1 MIISRNVLARRTLL
15 RGLGASVA
23 LPLLDAMVPPLTEL
37 ARTSVS
43 PPRRLGFVYAPMGAD
58 MSAWTPVEK
67 QMELGVLSSTLQ
79 PLFEFNAQV
88 TVVTNVGLEHTTPG
102 GHATAAAGFLSG
114 VRLCRT
120 GSESV
125 CVRRTVDQV
134 AAKAYAPYTS
144 LPSLELAVDV
154 PNTSKQVE
162 YGAASRY
169 LNHVSW
175 VSPVVA
181 AVSETRPEMVFSRLF
196 GGNGHQFRSA
206 GNKAIGGSVLDRLRE
221 PMRWVRGAVGA
232 TDRRTLSMYW
242 EQIRSVERRIQKEI
256 NTATK
261 NPSRQDYDRPVDAP
275 LKYRDHVGLMFDLQ
289 LLALRA
295 DVTRVVSFQLARE
308 LSQRVYTEAG
318 VTEPHHD
325 VSHHGGDRT
334 KRWALRQINR
344 HHVELFSEYLQ
355 KLASVSEGEG
365 TLLDNTMYMYGSG
378 MGDPHRH
385 DHDQLPLVLVG
396 GQRKKERSIQH
407 LQFEDRT
414 PLSSVHSS
422 LLAGVGV
429 KADAAAGFSEEN
441 LIEPIVDLQQQ
452 RWAHV

>member
-1 MIISRNVLARRTLL
+1 MIISKNVLARRTLL

-37 ARTSVS
+37 ARTSVN

-58 MSAWTPVEK
+58 MSAWTPVQK
-67 QMELGVLSSTLQ
+67 QMEQGVLSSTLQ
-79 PLFEFNAQV
+79 PLFEVNGQV

-120 GSESV
+120 GSEPF

-134 AAKAYAPYTS
+134 AAKAYEPYTL

-162 YGAASRY
+162 HGAASRY

-175 VSPVVA
+175 VSPIIP

-196 GGNGHQFRSA
+196 GGNGYQFRSA
-206 GNKAIGGSVLDRLRE
+206 GNTVIGGSVLDRLGE
-221 PMRWVRGAVGA
+221 PMRRVTGVVGA
-232 TDRRTLSMYW
+232 ADRRTLSMYW
-242 EQIRSVERRIQKEI
+242 EQVRAVERRIQKEI
-256 NTATK
+256 HAVTK
-261 NPSRQDYDRPVDAP
+261 NPNGQDYDRPVDAP
-275 LKYRDHVGLMFDLQ
+275 LKYRDHVALMFDLQ

-295 DVTRVVSFQLARE
+295 DITRVVSFQLARE

-334 KRWALRQINR
+334 RRWALRQINR

-355 KLASVSEGEG
+355 KLASVSEGDG
-365 TLLDNTMYMYGSG
+365 TLLDNTTYMYGSG

-396 GQRKKERSIQH
+396 GRRKNERSIQH
-407 LQFEDRT
+407 LQFEDRI
-414 PLSSVHSS
+414 PLSSVHAS

-429 KADAAAGFSEEN
+429 KADAGFSGKT
-441 LIEPIVDLQQQ
+441 LIGPIVDLHQR